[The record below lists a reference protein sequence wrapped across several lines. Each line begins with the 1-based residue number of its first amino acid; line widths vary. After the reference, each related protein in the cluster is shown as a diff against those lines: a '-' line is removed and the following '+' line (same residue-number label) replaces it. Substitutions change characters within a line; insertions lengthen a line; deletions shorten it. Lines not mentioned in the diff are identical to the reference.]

1 MPIYEFYCDDC
12 NTIFNFFSKR
22 INTTKKPAC
31 PKCNKREL
39 KRQMSTF
46 STLSGTKEEADGGM
60 PDIDESK
67 LEKAMGLLESE
78 AGKINEDD
86 PKQAANLMRQFSE
99 MTGMNLGSKMEEAL
113 DRMEAGEDPDQ
124 IEAEMGDMMDDE
136 TPFTFDKKTGKRV
149 NKSTPKKDD
158 TLYDLD

>member
-1 MPIYEFYCDDC
+1 
-12 NTIFNFFSKR
+12 
-22 INTTKKPAC
+22 
-31 PKCNKREL
+31 
-39 KRQMSTF
+39 MSTF
-46 STLSGTKEEADGGM
+46 STLSGAKEEADGGM

-86 PKQAANLMRQFSE
+86 PKQAANLMRKFSD

-124 IEAEMGDMMDDE
+124 IEAEMGDMTDDE
-136 TPFTFDKKTGKRV
+136 APFTFDKKTGKIGFNR
-149 NKSTPKKDD
+149 STPKKDD